1 MVDHTFIFFADLCE
15 IYCHITQLRD
25 SWRGWTE
32 FFILHLKSLSCAG
45 NYGAQNSRATLVKFH
60 PIQNVATWKTAKDQ
74 PESQTGKPH
83 HQSKLYREKQAL
95 HVFWM
100 KWVLQKA
107 VKRSL
112 DNSIQRRKCLQDR
125 KFYGGKRWNIKK
137 NSEKL
142 SFIGKWPNYSPSTNL
157 STQNSIVRL
166 CINWNFFFDLLFTRH
181 YNDLKELV
189 WISKI
194 SSDSHHNYNQSSNE
208 LEHNLLIVK
217 FSKNACKTH
226 STLLFKL
233 NLPNCSIF

>member
-15 IYCHITQLRD
+15 IYCHITQLWD
-25 SWRGWTE
+25 SWGGCTE

-45 NYGAQNSRATLVKFH
+45 NYGAQNSGATLVKFH

-125 KFYGGKRWNIKK
+125 KFFGGKRWNIKK

-157 STQNSIVRL
+157 STQNSFVRL
-166 CINWNFFFDLLFTRH
+166 CINWNFFFWLTFYQTL
-181 YNDLKELV
+181 Y
-189 WISKI
+189 WSKGTVL
-194 SSDSHHNYNQSSNE
+194 N
-208 LEHNLLIVK
+208 
-217 FSKNACKTH
+217 
-226 STLLFKL
+226 FKDFFWF
-233 NLPNCSIF
+233 PP

>member
-15 IYCHITQLRD
+15 IYCHITQLWD
-25 SWRGWTE
+25 SWRGCTE

-45 NYGAQNSRATLVKFH
+45 NYGAQNSGATLVKFH

-125 KFYGGKRWNIKK
+125 KFFGGKRWNIKK
-137 NSEKL
+137 TAK
-142 SFIGKWPNYSPSTNL
+142 
-157 STQNSIVRL
+157 
-166 CINWNFFFDLLFTRH
+166 NWVL
-181 YNDLKELV
+181 
-189 WISKI
+189 
-194 SSDSHHNYNQSSNE
+194 
-208 LEHNLLIVK
+208 
-217 FSKNACKTH
+217 
-226 STLLFKL
+226 
-233 NLPNCSIF
+233 

>member
-15 IYCHITQLRD
+15 IYCHITQLWD
-25 SWRGWTE
+25 SWGGCTD

-45 NYGAQNSRATLVKFH
+45 NYGAQNNGATLVKFH

-83 HQSKLYREKQAL
+83 RQSKLYREKQAL

-125 KFYGGKRWNIKK
+125 KFFGGKRWNIKK

-157 STQNSIVRL
+157 STHNSIVRL
-166 CINWNFFFDLLFTRH
+166 CINWNFFFWLTF
-181 YNDLKELV
+181 Y
-189 WISKI
+189 
-194 SSDSHHNYNQSSNE
+194 Q
-208 LEHNLLIVK
+208 
-217 FSKNACKTH
+217 
-226 STLLFKL
+226 TL
-233 NLPNCSIF
+233 

>member
-1 MVDHTFIFFADLCE
+1 MVHKTAGLPLSNFIPFKTSQHEKLPRTNQRARQESHTTNQNCTVKNRLYMFSE
-15 IYCHITQLRD
+15 
-25 SWRGWTE
+25 WNE
-32 FFILHLKSLSCAG
+32 FFKRQWSAALIIQYRGENVYKTGSSL
-45 NYGAQNSRATLVKFH
+45 V
-60 PIQNVATWKTAKDQ
+60 AKD
-74 PESQTGKPH
+74 ET
-83 HQSKLYREKQAL
+83 L
-95 HVFWM
+95 
-100 KWVLQKA
+100 
-107 VKRSL
+107 
-112 DNSIQRRKCLQDR
+112 
-125 KFYGGKRWNIKK
+125 KK

-181 YNDLKELV
+181 YNDLKELF